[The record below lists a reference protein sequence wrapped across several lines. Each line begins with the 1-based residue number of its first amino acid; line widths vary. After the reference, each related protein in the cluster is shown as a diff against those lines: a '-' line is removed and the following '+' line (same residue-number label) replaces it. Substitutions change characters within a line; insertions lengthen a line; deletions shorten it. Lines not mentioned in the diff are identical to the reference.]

1 MGAWPL
7 AAALLAAS
15 TLHGV
20 AGTRMMSRANPIRR
34 VVTMLQKIEAKV
46 QEEGEKEKE
55 LHEKYMCSC
64 KSDGASL
71 SQNIAAAEAKT
82 ENLDA
87 SLKAAVG
94 QQAQLVSDLKAHKS
108 DRESAKAA
116 LAEAKGMREK
126 EAAAYAA
133 TKAEA
138 DANIGAVAKAV
149 AALTKG
155 MGGSFLQTDAAQT
168 LRDLTDNQADLFT
181 NRLDRQTVTAFL
193 ASASDDAEDSDSS
206 GGGSD
211 EILGIMK
218 QLSDEMIKDLGSAT
232 ADENDA
238 KTVFAELS
246 SAKKREVSALTG
258 SIEDKMTRVGDI
270 GVEIVNMKNDA
281 SDTAK
286 SMAQDKQ
293 YLSDLEKNCKAKA
306 AEWEEISSS
315 RSQELVALADTI
327 KMLNDDDALELFKK
341 AIPSASSFLQLQVTA
356 ATVRANALAL
366 IHAAQSK
373 RRPHRNLD
381 LIALILH
388 GKTTGFTKVVGMID
402 EMVGVLQQEQVDDDK
417 KKEWCNIE
425 LDATED
431 KKKTL
436 SRSISDA
443 NTAVA
448 DAQETMDSLVQEIKA
463 TLTAIQAL
471 DASVAQATQ
480 QRKKENAQYKELTQA
495 NNAAKELIG
504 MAKNRLNKFYN
515 PDQYKA
521 PPKRELSEMDRIN
534 VNMGGTAPPT
544 PAPGGIAGTGITAFV
559 QVKMH
564 RESDARTKSEG
575 NGDGVIAMLDTLGGD
590 LEKENAIAEVEEKN
604 AQADYEK
611 LMDDSSTMRA
621 DNSKM
626 LGDKEAAKADAAA
639 AVQSYSDSVVAF
651 SKKLRGTMEQ
661 LSSLHKDCDWLLQNH
676 GTRKEARSDE
686 IDALGKAKATQR
698 CFSYSGR

>member
-1 MGAWPL
+1 MMGAWPL

-94 QQAQLVSDLKAHKS
+94 QKAQLESDLKAHKS

-116 LAEAKGMREK
+116 LAEAKAMREK

-138 DANIGAVAKAV
+138 DANIEAVAKAV

-155 MGGSFLQTDAAQT
+155 MGGSFLQTDAAQK

-193 ASASDDAEDSDSS
+193 ASASDDEEDSDSDSS

-306 AEWEEISSS
+306 AEWEQISSS
-315 RSQELVALADTI
+315 RAEELVALADTI

-448 DAQETMDSLVQEIKA
+448 DAQETMDSLEQEIKA

-480 QRKKENAQYKELTQA
+480 QRKKENAAFKELSQG

-564 RESDARTKSEG
+564 RDSNAQKKEESNA
-575 NGDGVIAMLDTLGGD
+575 VIAMLDTLVGD

-611 LMDDSSTMRA
+611 LMDDSKTMRA

-639 AVQSYSDSVVAF
+639 AVQSYSDSGVALQ
-651 SKKLRGTMEQ
+651 KKLRGTMEQ
-661 LSSLHKDCDWLLQNH
+661 LSSLHKDCDWLLQNF

-686 IDALGKAKATQR
+686 IDALGKAKAVL
-698 CFSYSGR
+698 SGADYS